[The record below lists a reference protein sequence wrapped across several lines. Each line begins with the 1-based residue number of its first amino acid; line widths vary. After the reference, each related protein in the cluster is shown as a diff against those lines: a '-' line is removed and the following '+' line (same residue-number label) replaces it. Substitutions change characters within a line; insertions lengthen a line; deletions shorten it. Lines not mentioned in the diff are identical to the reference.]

1 MRRVLSIL
9 IIVSALSL
17 SCSDRQR
24 AVNELS
30 LERRISSLLELHV
43 VEYVYRDIVYF
54 GEQESFLGIF
64 RTRDQQLLF
73 AVRLRVQAGVDL
85 SKGVEVL
92 RDRRKPELV
101 VVRIPAPE
109 ILIVDAD
116 EGSIEQFFVRERG
129 GSIQWDQVSAE
140 MERVK
145 GRVREDAL
153 EKGILLRA
161 RENAVQ
167 LIREVMAVAGYDDV
181 RVQVRPAEELEG

>member
-1 MRRVLSIL
+1 MWRVLSIL
-9 IIVSALSL
+9 IVVSALFL
-17 SCSDRQR
+17 SCTPGRS
-24 AVNELS
+24 APAELP
-30 LERRISSLLELHV
+30 LERRITSLLELNT

-54 GEQESFLGIF
+54 GDQESFLGIF

-73 AVRLRVQAGVDL
+73 AVHLRVQAGVNL

-92 RDRRKPELV
+92 RDRQRPGLV
-101 VVRIPAPE
+101 IVRVPAPE
-109 ILIVDAD
+109 ILRVDAD

-129 GSIQWDQVSAE
+129 GSIEWDQVSAE
-140 MERVK
+140 MEGVK